1 MPPDARRGSDHPSEP
16 FPSLNGGGEL
26 LTSDV
31 LSTTS
36 LSPNRIDPVAI
47 DLKYIYFSPA
57 DIQVPRV
64 DRQGVVHFCEALHR
78 IGVDIEL
85 VTLGITLLDSE
96 VKADHPLDLYRIRE
110 RFPVRT
116 VPTAIHQRTQDG
128 RRTGITRLWV
138 DATEAIKDIRRQPR
152 DRWLLFFM
160 KNYGPAAACLLL
172 QKLTRKKVMVMFES
186 HTVPRRSI
194 QRFILKRLDG
204 IIANSIALGDDLV
217 KDHGVPAE
225 KVLGIHQGIDL
236 ELIEE
241 NRISLEAA
249 RARLGLPQQKRLVV
263 YTGKIY
269 YGYKEVEYILD
280 AARLMKGRDDVE
292 FVMVGG
298 RADHVE
304 NYRQQIAAEGLANVR
319 FTGFVPV
326 TEVQEYLSAADVL
339 VMYYPTGIELNK
351 YRSPGK
357 LFEYM
362 ASGRPIVAADFPV
375 LHEILGE
382 NPPAVLIPP
391 DAPDALADALVS
403 ILFHRA
409 HAEIETMT
417 ARALERVSQYSW
429 IVRARK
435 IMEYIERRAVAQR
448 R

>member
-1 MPPDARRGSDHPSEP
+1 M
-16 FPSLNGGGEL
+16 
-26 LTSDV
+26 
-31 LSTTS
+31 
-36 LSPNRIDPVAI
+36 I

-64 DRQGVVHFCEALHR
+64 DRQGVVHFCEALYR

-85 VTLGITLLDSE
+85 VTLGITLLESE
-96 VKADHPLDLYRIRE
+96 VKADHPLDLYRIRQH
-110 RFPVRT
+110 FPVRT
-116 VPTAIHQRTQDG
+116 IPTGIHQRNQDSP
-128 RRTGITRLWV
+128 RTGVTRLWV
-138 DATEAIKDIRRQPR
+138 DTIEAIRDIRRQPR

-160 KNYGPAAACLLL
+160 KNYGPAMTCLILRA
-172 QKLTRKKVMVMFES
+172 LTRKKVLVMFES
-186 HTVPRRSI
+186 HTVPKRSI
-194 QRFILKRLDG
+194 QRFVLKRLDG

-217 KDHGVPAE
+217 RDHGVPRE

-241 NRISLEAA
+241 NRISREEA
-249 RARLGLPQQKRLVV
+249 RARLGLPQEKKLVV

-269 YGYKEVEYILD
+269 HGYKEVDSILEA
-280 AARLMKGRDDVE
+280 AARMKERTDVE

-304 NYRQQIAAEGLANVR
+304 NYRKQIQRDGLANVR

-326 TEVQEYLSAADVL
+326 TEVQDYLSAADVL

-382 NPPAVLIPP
+382 NPPAVFTPP
-391 DAPDALADALVS
+391 DNPPELARALEDV
-403 ILFHRA
+403 LFHR
-409 HAEIETMT
+409 EGVEEMT
-417 ARALERVSQYSW
+417 TRALERVRQYSW
-429 IVRARK
+429 IVRARN
-435 IMEYIERRAVAQR
+435 IMDYITTRARAR
-448 R
+448 EK